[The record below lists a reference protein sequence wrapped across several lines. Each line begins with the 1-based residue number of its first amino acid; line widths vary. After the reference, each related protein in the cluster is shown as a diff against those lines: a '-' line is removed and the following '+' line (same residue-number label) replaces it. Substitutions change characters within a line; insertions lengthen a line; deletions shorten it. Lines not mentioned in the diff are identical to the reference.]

1 MASSRACPND
11 FQIYFFDLQLVFES
25 LGISDYKINFKF
37 VDIYLLKG
45 KKKIHE
51 QRYKFLSSL
60 SKKYLKASSIDKF
73 CIKPIFLV
81 Q

>member
-1 MASSRACPND
+1 MTSSRACPND

-45 KKKIHE
+45 KKK
-51 QRYKFLSSL
+51 S
-60 SKKYLKASSIDKF
+60 
-73 CIKPIFLV
+73 
-81 Q
+81 

>member
-45 KKKIHE
+45 KKKIMNNGINFF
-51 QRYKFLSSL
+51 QVCQKNT
-60 SKKYLKASSIDKF
+60 
-73 CIKPIFLV
+73 
-81 Q
+81 